1 MLLQRYVR
9 MPATAGEAFYQ
20 AAAELYLGTCAG
32 VAGLFLDPA
41 AGLRLQGALGI
52 AGFALGI
59 MKGAGGLMVRPVVGT
74 LDAGSK
80 CLRGFGLLCLG
91 RRGIQGKLVRRVR
104 PPGALEPS
112 PAAVAAAAAAAGG
125 DRREG
130 GLGGIPA
137 SPSKGPT
144 LHAALVATWQ
154 SRMPVLSPQLAGDTV
169 MEVLATRSG
178 RLLVLTSRHVCY
190 LRASLPTR
198 GSNAGSCSYS
208 MRWCLACERVDHV
221 RGAEESLR
229 IILEFHTQLKLPE
242 LKGWWARRAAAAA
255 AAKKSRSG
263 ASAAAAAGSAG
274 GHTGSSS
281 SAIVAAPGAPAGL
294 DAGAAQ
300 QPPQQ
305 QEHQPHKQQQ
315 QQGQRDDSS
324 ASSRVLLRVP
334 LHRSLRCA
342 SPELYQRVIRSIS
355 RHLVQAPAAAAA
367 ALAAAVADPTGAD
380 AGSALS
386 LVERG
391 GYGAGE
397 GDYRDLYTVV

>member
-1 MLLQRYVR
+1 

-20 AAAELYLGTCAG
+20 AAAELYLGTFAG
-32 VAGLFLDPA
+32 VGGLLLDPA
-41 AGLRLQGALGI
+41 AGLRLPGALGI
-52 AGFALGI
+52 AGLALGI

-112 PAAVAAAAAAAGG
+112 PAAAAAGAGG
-125 DRREG
+125 DGRDG
-130 GLGGIPA
+130 GMGGIPA
-137 SPSKGPT
+137 SPSRGPT
-144 LHAALVATWQ
+144 LHAALVSSWQ
-154 SRMPVLSPQLAGDTV
+154 SRLPVLSPQLAGDTV
-169 MEVLATRSG
+169 MEVLATRSC

-198 GSNAGSCSYS
+198 GSKAGSCSYS

-242 LKGWWARRAAAAA
+242 VKGWWARRAAAAA
-255 AAKKSRSG
+255 AAKAKLAGFGAPAAGSSN
-263 ASAAAAAGSAG
+263 ASAAPAGTPVGAAAG
-274 GHTGSSS
+274 
-281 SAIVAAPGAPAGL
+281 
-294 DAGAAQ
+294 DAGARASSSMQ
-300 QPPQQ
+300 IVPVVSPAAEPVPQQ
-305 QEHQPHKQQQ
+305 QPQLEQQRKQQQ
-315 QQGQRDDSS
+315 GLDDGNGSNM
-324 ASSRVLLRVP
+324 VLLRVP

-367 ALAAAVADPTGAD
+367 AATALIAVQQGGEGMVVQTGMQRGGASTGA
-380 AGSALS
+380 
-386 LVERG
+386 
-391 GYGAGE
+391 
-397 GDYRDLYTVV
+397 GDYSDLYTVD

>member
-1 MLLQRYVR
+1 
-9 MPATAGEAFYQ
+9 
-20 AAAELYLGTCAG
+20 
-32 VAGLFLDPA
+32 
-41 AGLRLQGALGI
+41 
-52 AGFALGI
+52 
-59 MKGAGGLMVRPVVGT
+59 MVRPVVGT

-125 DRREG
+125 ERREG

-221 RGAEESLR
+221 RGTEESLR

-255 AAKKSRSG
+255 AAKKTRSG
-263 ASAAAAAGSAG
+263 ASSTAAAAAAGTAG
-274 GHTGSSS
+274 GDTGSSS
-281 SAIVAAPGAPAGL
+281 SAIVVVPAVASAPAAL
-294 DAGAAQ
+294 VAGAV

-305 QEHQPHKQQQ
+305 QEQRPHQQ

-324 ASSRVLLRVP
+324 GSSRVLLRVP

-367 ALAAAVADPTGAD
+367 ALAAAVAGPAGAD
-380 AGSALS
+380 AGSASS